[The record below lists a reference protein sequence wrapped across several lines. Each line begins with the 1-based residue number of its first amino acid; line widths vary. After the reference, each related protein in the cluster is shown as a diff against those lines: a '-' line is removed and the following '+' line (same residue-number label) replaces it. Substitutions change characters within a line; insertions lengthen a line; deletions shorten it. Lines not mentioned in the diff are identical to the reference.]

1 MATYNSSVI
10 TSISDLEEVRE
21 IVLAGANIRANQI
34 LLENGAFPIKVQDKR
49 KSLAKRI
56 KNSDSKDEVL
66 SGIALDIMQ
75 QVDPTFFNYVV
86 DYNDVA
92 NAINDDI
99 WNQNSKVV
107 SEDY

>member
-1 MATYNSSVI
+1 MPAFNSSVI
-10 TSISDLEEVRE
+10 TSISDLEEVKE
-21 IVLAGANIRANQI
+21 IVLAGANIRANLI
-34 LLENGAFPIKVQDKR
+34 LVENGVFPIKVQDKR

-56 KNSDSKDEVL
+56 KNSESKDEVL

-75 QVDPTFFNYVV
+75 QIDPTFFNYVV

-92 NAINDDI
+92 NAINDGI
-99 WNQNSKVV
+99 WNQNAKVV